1 MAIKRGEEF
10 EAYHMTT
17 FVVHA
22 GIWAR
27 RKISIVHSRT
37 TSVYLGC
44 VSCKTMKAV
53 SFVEK
58 ESGRGPVNSATPV
71 PNSIK

>member
-1 MAIKRGEEF
+1 
-10 EAYHMTT
+10 MTT
-17 FVVHA
+17 FVVKA
-22 GIWAR
+22 GIWAC

-37 TSVYLGC
+37 TSVKLGC

-58 ESGRGPVNSATPV
+58 ESGRVPVNSATPV